1 MNAEHVV
8 SVQSHQEIS
17 DYIHKAAA
25 SKIPLCVYRPTIPP
39 GGLRLDLQK
48 MNRLVEIDSDNLVAT
63 VEPGL
68 SMGELATA
76 LARKGLRFL
85 PADAPYY
92 RHLSVGQWAYQGC
105 PNASS
110 LKYGLGK
117 HTLMGSTYI
126 IPSGKCIKL
135 GGKTVKN
142 VTGYDFTRF
151 LAGSYSDI
159 GIGVDFLL
167 KLLPQPEYRMRF
179 LIGFPSIQQVF
190 GFIND
195 LRQNPIAPA
204 FLMAADAKTQS
215 LLLGKTDAPPFV
227 LEFELDGV
235 TQEVEAFA
243 DKIHHWAAENQAIS
257 LSSNKPED
265 MAAESG
271 LGTIFSVRAAN
282 TVCDEWK
289 IPYDKQ
295 LSVVQELAKDH
306 STIGWFGQWA
316 EGKLHAAFTGIDQ
329 DIHKNIAA
337 ISKVIVNAGG
347 VSSGIYERQ
356 QGKIPAGPLRPLE
369 IALRK
374 SIDPQGIFTPKEV
387 LA

>member
-8 SVQSHQEIS
+8 DVQSRQEVS
-17 DYIHKAAA
+17 DYIYKSAA
-25 SKIPLCVYRPTIPP
+25 SKIPLCVYRTTTPP
-39 GGLRLDLQK
+39 GGLRLNLQK
-48 MNRLVEIDSDNLVAT
+48 INRLIEIDSDNLVAT

-68 SMGELATA
+68 VMGELAEE

-92 RHLSVGQWAYQGC
+92 RHLSVGEWAYQGC

-110 LKYGLGK
+110 WKYGLGK

-126 IPSGKCIKL
+126 IPSGKSIKL

-151 LAGSYSDI
+151 LAGAYSDI
-159 GIGVDFLL
+159 GIGVEFLL
-167 KLLPQPEYRMRF
+167 KLLPQPECRMRF
-179 LIGFPSIQQVF
+179 LVGFPSLQQAF

-204 FLMAADAKTQS
+204 FLMAADAKTLS
-215 LLLGKTDAPPFV
+215 LRLGITTAPPIL

-243 DKIHHWAAENQAIS
+243 DDIHRWAEKHQAIS
-257 LSSNKPED
+257 LSSSNSED
-265 MAAESG
+265 ITAQTG
-271 LGTIFSVRAAN
+271 LGTIFSAQTASII
-282 TVCDEWK
+282 CDEWK

-295 LSVVQELAKDH
+295 LSAIQKLTKDH
-306 STIGWFGQWA
+306 SNIGWFGQWA
-316 EGKLHAAFTGIDQ
+316 EGKLHAAFTN
-329 DIHKNIAA
+329 KEPNILD
-337 ISKVIVNAGG
+337 ISKTIVNAGG
-347 VSSGIYERQ
+347 VSSGVYERQ
-356 QGKIPAGPLRPLE
+356 HGNIPNGPLKPLE